1 MFLTILFIIFA
12 VIFLAALIYLGVI
25 FGHHATEIAAVDLE
39 ILPEEKNREV
49 KTEMAE
55 KRLKRKFDY
64 AAKKISGNYLIPLGA
79 FASSRIKKI
88 YYKAMELERH
98 YKRETKRQSAV
109 GLANNDL
116 LNHVKEKLV
125 LGLELLNQGKFKEA
139 EDALIEVVSLD
150 TKNTEAYLGLA
161 KIYLATEKSDQAKEV
176 YSFILKMDV
185 QNNAAL
191 AGLAEME
198 MAQNNWAGARE
209 VYKKIMEVGT
219 TNPEYYCD
227 YGYVLEKLDDHKG
240 ALEMYQ
246 KAVDLKPNDPRY
258 LDYLLEESILNK
270 KKYLAFKVFDQLK
283 EANPENQKL
292 DEFKK
297 RIEEV

>member
-12 VIFLAALIYLGVI
+12 VIFLAALIYLGAV
-25 FGHHATEIAAVDLE
+25 FGRHATELAAVDLE

-64 AAKKISGNYLIPLGA
+64 AAKKISNNYLIPLSA
-79 FASSRIKKI
+79 FASSRIKKV

-116 LNHVKEKLV
+116 LNHIKEKLV

-161 KIYLATEKSDQAKEV
+161 KIYLATEKPDQAREV
-176 YSFILKMDV
+176 YNFILKMEV

-198 MAQNNWAGARE
+198 MAQNNWANACD
-209 VYKKIMEVGT
+209 VYAKIVATGT

-227 YGYVLEKLDDHKG
+227 YGYVLEKLDDHKN
-240 ALEMYQ
+240 AMEMYQ
-246 KAVDLKPNDPRY
+246 KAVDLKPSDPRY

-292 DEFKK
+292 DDFKK
-297 RIEEV
+297 RIEEI

>member
-1 MFLTILFIIFA
+1 
-12 VIFLAALIYLGVI
+12 
-25 FGHHATEIAAVDLE
+25 
-39 ILPEEKNREV
+39 
-49 KTEMAE
+49 
-55 KRLKRKFDY
+55 
-64 AAKKISGNYLIPLGA
+64 
-79 FASSRIKKI
+79 
-88 YYKAMELERH
+88 
-98 YKRETKRQSAV
+98 
-109 GLANNDL
+109 
-116 LNHVKEKLV
+116 
-125 LGLELLNQGKFKEA
+125 
-139 EDALIEVVSLD
+139 
-150 TKNTEAYLGLA
+150 LGLA
-161 KIYLATEKSDQAKEV
+161 KIYLATEKPDQAKEI
-176 YSFILKMDV
+176 YNFILKMDV

-209 VYKKIMEVGT
+209 VYKKIMEAGT

-227 YGYVLEKLDDHKG
+227 YGYVSEKLDDHKN

-246 KAVDLKPNDPRY
+246 KAVDLKPSDPRY

-297 RIEEV
+297 RIEEI